1 MRWAQGWV
9 CVEPHHHPSGGPAGP
24 GGNRE
29 AVFLLTGK
37 QTPCVWQDSQGLR
50 LEAWSQQVCPPQPC
64 GAPAS
69 LPCLGSPSRGWG
81 GGPKGPTHGWGYQR
95 RPCGAQGGQGPEET
109 LHPGLGQPPQPGT
122 AGGLPA
128 RSQGGSTPALP
139 THPHLLVSLQPRA
152 QAGAVPG
159 TQHPLGW
166 APSQSP
172 SLVTAPKA
180 PGTPRHVQKAV
191 LRPMSSAGVGGAC
204 GRSDMGGPE
213 PITGTPGTRRPHT
226 SWDRTVSSHPAGCP
240 R

>member
-1 MRWAQGWV
+1 MWSPTTTHLGGQPAQEATERPCSCSRANRRPV
-9 CVEPHHHPSGGPAGP
+9 SGGTARASDSKPGASKSAHHSRVGLLPACRVWAALP
-24 GGNRE
+24 GG
-29 AVFLLTGK
+29 G
-37 QTPCVWQDSQGLR
+37 
-50 LEAWSQQVCPPQPC
+50 
-64 GAPAS
+64 
-69 LPCLGSPSRGWG
+69 G

-139 THPHLLVSLQPRA
+139 THPHLLVSLLPRA